1 MEKILLTG
9 ANGFLGTELLK
20 VIKNNF
26 EVITLSR
33 SKSDINIDLALKVPD
48 FSEMFHLVIHASGKA
63 HNTSKTSNDDF
74 HKVNVIGTS
83 HLLKGFENSIIPKK
97 FVFIS
102 SVAVYGLT
110 KGLNIKENYPLDAED
125 LYGKSKIQAE
135 KLVEEWCVKHNVVFT
150 ILRLPLVVGN
160 NPPGNLGDLIKSI
173 RKGYY
178 FNIGGGKARRSMVL
192 IQDVA
197 KYVEA
202 ASQIG
207 GIYNLTDGYHP
218 SFSEFSNI
226 ISLQLKKGKPRNIPF
241 FVAKIIAKLGD
252 ILGSR
257 FPINTN
263 KFIKMTSDLTF
274 DDSKA
279 REYFGWNP
287 TPVLEGFKLNLLKN
301 KF

>member
-1 MEKILLTG
+1 MKKILLAG
-9 ANGFLGTELLK
+9 SSGFIGNELLK
-20 VIKNNF
+20 SLTPKYR
-26 EVITLSR
+26 ITTLGRGNSN
-33 SKSDINIDLALKVPD
+33 IIIDLQLAIPD
-48 FSEMFHLVIHASGKA
+48 FNECYDMVIHTFGKA
-63 HNTSKTSNDDF
+63 HSLPTSSADDYYAVNVAGTSN
-74 HKVNVIGTS
+74 
-83 HLLKGFENSIIPKK
+83 LLKGLENSFMPQK
-97 FVFIS
+97 FIYIS

-263 KFIKMTSDLTF
+263 KYIKMTSDLTF

-287 TPVLEGFKLNLLKN
+287 TPVLKGFKLNLLKN